1 MGYNIVI
8 ITIIIYKLYV
18 QWCMIGCSF

>member
-1 MGYNIVI
+1 MSYNIVI